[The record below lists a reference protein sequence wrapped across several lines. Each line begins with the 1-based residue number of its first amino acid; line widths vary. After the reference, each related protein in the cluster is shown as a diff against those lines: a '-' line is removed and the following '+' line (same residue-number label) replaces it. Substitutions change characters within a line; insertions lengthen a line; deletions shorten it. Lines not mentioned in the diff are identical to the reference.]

1 MRALAWAENARMTMR
16 FRRRFDG
23 AAAIGQDDDRAL
35 GIEKAVM

>member
-23 AAAIGQDDDRAL
+23 AAIGQDDDRLL